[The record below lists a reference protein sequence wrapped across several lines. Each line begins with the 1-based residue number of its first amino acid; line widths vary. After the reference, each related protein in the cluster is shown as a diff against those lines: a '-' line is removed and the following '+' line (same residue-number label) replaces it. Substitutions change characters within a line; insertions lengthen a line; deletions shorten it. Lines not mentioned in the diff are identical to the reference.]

1 MRGSLPEGTIT
12 FLFTDIEG
20 STRMLQRLG
29 DRYTDVLGT
38 HARLL
43 RDAAARHGGYEVDTY
58 GDSFFITFTDAGEAI
73 SAAVDAQ
80 RSLLSFPWLHGSPV
94 LVRMGL
100 HTGTAAIVDADYVG
114 FDVHRASRIA
124 SAAHGGQIVVS
135 AETHR
140 AVDGTVDGV
149 EFLDLGEHVLKDIDE
164 PEHIHQVLADGLRTE
179 FSPLRSLEPSTN
191 IPRRAGTMV
200 GRRREFAELRRLV
213 GDAATRI
220 VTVKGP
226 GGTGKTR
233 LAGAVALDA
242 LVEFS
247 GGAWFVDLTPVS
259 DPHQVSVEIAT
270 VIGASLE
277 YGRPPLDQL
286 VDTIGRRRL
295 LLLLDNF
302 EQVISAAHV
311 VARLV
316 ERCPRLTVLVT
327 SRVVLSLRDEE
338 VFPVAPL
345 SLPPAATRDAVE
357 RSDAGALFVE
367 RARTARPDFRLTD
380 ANAVAVAEVCELVDG
395 LPLAIEL
402 AAARIKLF
410 TAEQLRLRLD
420 RGLRVLSGGPG
431 DAPERHQTMRATIEW
446 SVRLLTPQ
454 ELALFRDFAVF
465 RGGAT
470 VDAIARVAAPDDEA
484 TVTLAALL
492 DHSLVRQIADE
503 HGEVRVDML
512 HIIGEY
518 ARDLLDAS
526 PDTPELRKRHAVYY
540 LALAEAASTAGDD
553 DTTGAELDNLRTA
566 LDTLLDQAGRGDSE
580 AAELG
585 LRLANTLGQFWYRH
599 SHLQEGISNL
609 ERSLEVCSDVDE
621 LRRATA
627 LRHLGTLLETRRDV
641 EAARARFEEALATY
655 RRRGDREGEAKCLNS
670 LGVVARTAG
679 DLPGAEAYLVESLAL
694 RRELGDIPGTAN
706 RLSNLALVLID
717 RGEIARALDLLTEV
731 AVLDR
736 TAGDKWAIACSANNL
751 GVAHLLDGHPEV
763 GEPFITDALRTF
775 VEYGDD
781 DGVAESLEAL
791 AGIAFANGDVV
802 RTLRLASAA
811 DALRERAGIPPV
823 GVDRQRLDRWIAEA
837 SAALTAD
844 AVARAQD
851 QGRQM
856 TTDQAARYALEQV
869 VTAPT

>member
-149 EFLDLGEHVLKDIDE
+149 AFLDLGEHVLKDIDE

-191 IPRRAGTMV
+191 IPRRAGTLV

-277 YGRPPLDQL
+277 YGRPPLDLL

-420 RGLRVLSGGPG
+420 RALAGPLRRPRRRARAASD
-431 DAPERHQTMRATIEW
+431 DARHDRVERPA
-446 SVRLLTPQ
+446 
-454 ELALFRDFAVF
+454 
-465 RGGAT
+465 
-470 VDAIARVAAPDDEA
+470 VDAGRSRRSSATLRCSVAGPRWMPSPGSSHLRMKRPRRSPRCSITALYDRSRMNTARCGSTCCTSFASTPATCSTRAP
-484 TVTLAALL
+484 TRR
-492 DHSLVRQIADE
+492 S
-503 HGEVRVDML
+503 
-512 HIIGEY
+512 Y
-518 ARDLLDAS
+518 ASAM
-526 PDTPELRKRHAVYY
+526 PVYY

-566 LDTLLDQAGRGDSE
+566 LDTLLDRAGRGDSE

-599 SHLQEGISNL
+599 
-609 ERSLEVCSDVDE
+609 
-621 LRRATA
+621 
-627 LRHLGTLLETRRDV
+627 
-641 EAARARFEEALATY
+641 
-655 RRRGDREGEAKCLNS
+655 
-670 LGVVARTAG
+670 
-679 DLPGAEAYLVESLAL
+679 
-694 RRELGDIPGTAN
+694 
-706 RLSNLALVLID
+706 
-717 RGEIARALDLLTEV
+717 
-731 AVLDR
+731 
-736 TAGDKWAIACSANNL
+736 
-751 GVAHLLDGHPEV
+751 
-763 GEPFITDALRTF
+763 
-775 VEYGDD
+775 
-781 DGVAESLEAL
+781 
-791 AGIAFANGDVV
+791 
-802 RTLRLASAA
+802 
-811 DALRERAGIPPV
+811 
-823 GVDRQRLDRWIAEA
+823 
-837 SAALTAD
+837 
-844 AVARAQD
+844 
-851 QGRQM
+851 
-856 TTDQAARYALEQV
+856 
-869 VTAPT
+869 